1 MRNPERIEPMLE
13 AIGHLWSSMPDLRLG
28 QLMMVLAGNYDLFNI
43 EDENMMQL
51 IEGFPAPQ
59 KSTTEPERNN
69 G

>member
-28 QLMMVLAGNYDLFNI
+28 QLMVVLAGNYDLFNI
-43 EDENMMQL
+43 EDEDMMQL
-51 IEGFPAPQ
+51 IVGFSLPLTA
-59 KSTTEPERNN
+59 TARAERYN

>member
-28 QLMMVLAGNYDLFNI
+28 QL
-43 EDENMMQL
+43 
-51 IEGFPAPQ
+51 IEGFSLKA
-59 KSTTEPERNN
+59 TTRSERYN